1 MMKKAIACLCAAWSI
16 TTGSSGAAAQ
26 DYPTR
31 AIQMVVPYAAG
42 GPTDLAARK
51 VAELLAPRLGQPVV
65 IENRGGGGGIPGT
78 EAVAGAK
85 PDGHTLLVGATGPL
99 VVSPSV
105 RKLNYQV
112 DKDLKP
118 IAEIW
123 RSSQLL
129 AVNPKLGVKSV
140 ADFVAYAKKNPAKVT
155 IGTAGIGTLPHLL
168 MVLINQETGIEL
180 VHVPYRGTA
189 AVLPNVLGGQI
200 DAIIGDVSVIAPN
213 VKSGALVA
221 LAVTAP
227 ERSTLLPDVPTMAQ
241 SGYPS
246 LVAESWYGLMAP
258 AAVPEAVM
266 KKLVPAVQAS
276 LKDPSFQAALQQ
288 QGARVVAITPDAFGA
303 HIRDETKKWGPV
315 ARAAGLK

>member
-1 MMKKAIACLCAAWSI
+1 MKTAVTCLCALGAFAAGL
-16 TTGSSGAAAQ
+16 TGAAAQ

-31 AIQMVVPYAAG
+31 TIRMVVPYAAG

-51 VAELLAPRLGQPVV
+51 VAELLAPRLGQSVV
-65 IENRGGGGGIPGT
+65 VENQGGGGGIPGT
-78 EAVAGAK
+78 AAVAAAT

-99 VVSPSV
+99 VVSPSIK
-105 RKLNYQV
+105 KLPYDV
-112 DKDLKP
+112 EKSLKP
-118 IAEIW
+118 VAEIW

-140 ADFVAYAKKNPAKVT
+140 ADFLAYARKNAGKVT
-155 IGTAGIGTLPHLL
+155 VGTAGNGTLPHLL
-168 MVLINQETGIEL
+168 MVLVNRETKIEL

-200 DAIIGDVSVIAPN
+200 DAIIGDVAVIAPS

-227 ERSTLLPDVPTMAQ
+227 ERSSLLPKVPTMAE
-241 SGYPS
+241 SGQPN

-258 AAVPEAVM
+258 AAVPEAAM

-276 LKDPSFQAALQQ
+276 LKDPSFQAALRQ
-288 QGARVVAITPDAFGA
+288 QGARVVATSPEKFRA
-303 HIRDETKKWGPV
+303 HIQDETRKWGPV

>member
-1 MMKKAIACLCAAWSI
+1 MKTAATCLCAMSAL
-16 TTGSSGAAAQ
+16 AAGLTLATAQ

-31 AIQMVVPYAAG
+31 TIRMVVPYAAG

-51 VAELLAPRLGQPVV
+51 VAELLAPRLGQSVV
-65 IENRGGGGGIPGT
+65 VENQGGAGGIPGT
-78 EAVAGAK
+78 AAVAAAT

-99 VVSPSV
+99 VVSPSI
-105 RKLNYQV
+105 RKLPYNV

-118 IAEIW
+118 VAEIW

-140 ADFVAYAKKNPAKVT
+140 ADFLAYARKNAGKVT
-155 IGTAGIGTLPHLL
+155 VGTAGNGTLPHLL
-168 MVLINQETGIEL
+168 MVLMNRETKIEL

-200 DAIIGDVSVIAPN
+200 DAIIGDVAVIAPN
-213 VKSGALVA
+213 IKSGALVA

-227 ERSTLLPDVPTMAQ
+227 ERASLLPSVPTMAE
-241 SGYPS
+241 SGQPS

-258 AAVPEAVM
+258 AAVPETVM

-276 LKDPSFQAALQQ
+276 LKDPTFQAALKK
-288 QGARVVAITPDAFGA
+288 QGARVVATSPEKFRA
-303 HIRDETKKWGPV
+303 HIKDETRRWGPV